1 MLNSRLL
8 GLIWPAHPTSW
19 RDVPGRL
26 LPFGVQMLRVTIAAV
41 VAYLL
46 TLPLAKGGPI
56 DLTGPL
62 TAMLVVQASAV
73 GTFRMGLVRVGAVL
87 SGVLIAT
94 LLSNWIGLTWWSLG
108 AAIASALLLARVLR
122 LREQLLEAPISA
134 MLILGVTN
142 HGVAAEIRV
151 LNTFVGAGVGMAM
164 GMLFPTALAAA
175 SVIGGLKRLAA
186 SMARPL
192 DDAADT
198 MRDQPPTRAQAQDWL
213 DLARDTSGELAE
225 VVRSVASLRERRR
238 WNPRALGTTNAVPVL
253 DSALDTYD
261 RCLMALRALFTAIV
275 GELPD
280 GEEPE
285 DRFGDELRQIFAVV
299 LGQTA
304 ECLRAFGELVAAEAD
319 GREEH
324 AEEALRQSLE
334 YAGETRAMLAELML
348 VGPDARNAW
357 LLRSSVIVA
366 LEHLLNE
373 LRLENRERA
382 RQARN
387 KQRLPIVVEGVL
399 PHPERPY
406 PRAVDMVL
414 DRRRMLRHRSRN
426 R

>member
-8 GLIWPAHPTSW
+8 GVIWPTHPTQY
-19 RDVPGRL
+19 RDVPARL
-26 LPFGVQMLRVTIAAV
+26 LPVGVQMLRVTTAAV
-41 VAYLL
+41 TAYLL

-62 TAMLVVQASAV
+62 TAMLVVQASAL

-108 AAIASALLLARVLR
+108 AAIASALLLARLLR

-142 HGVAAEIRV
+142 HGVAAEVRV

-192 DDAADT
+192 DDAAEM
-198 MRDQPPTRAQAQDWL
+198 MREQPPSRVQAQDWL
-213 DLARDTSGELAE
+213 DLARGTAAELAD
-225 VVRSVASLRERRR
+225 VVRSVSSLRERRR
-238 WNPRALGTTNAVPVL
+238 WNPRALGTTNALPVL

-261 RCLMALRALFTAIV
+261 RCLLALRAVFTAIV
-275 GELPD
+275 AELPD
-280 GEEPE
+280 GEPE
-285 DRFGDELRQIFAVV
+285 DRFGEELRQIFAVV
-299 LGQTA
+299 LSQVA
-304 ECLRAFGELVAAEAD
+304 DCLRAFGELVAAEAD
-319 GREEH
+319 GREDQ
-324 AEEALRQSLE
+324 AEAALQQSLE
-334 YAGETRAMLAELML
+334 YAGETRAMLTELML
-348 VGPDARNAW
+348 VGPDGQHAW

-366 LEHLLNE
+366 LEHVLGE

-382 RQARN
+382 RQGRR

-426 R
+426 E